1 MKRKLYRWLCIIT
14 VQDSFN
20 VKLLIHPGNSS
31 ATFPLFSKENAL
43 SQPYFP
49 TNFPA
54 HSPAH
59 RGVSLFRS
67 DGEITRSLRGII
79 INLVKPPDNDAVP
92 IDNGTSE
99 ICPKTLLLLLR
110 NRTRQRYVTGVRTPV
125 SFVTSLDDVI
135 ELTMRKLR
143 YNFWSKILL
152 IGKVW

>member
-1 MKRKLYRWLCIIT
+1 M
-14 VQDSFN
+14 QDSFN

-31 ATFPLFSKENAL
+31 ATFLLFSKENAL

-79 INLVKPPDNDAVP
+79 INLVKPPDKDAVP
-92 IDNGTSE
+92 IDDGTPE

-110 NRTRQRYVTGVRTPV
+110 NRTRQRLRHRSKNTSQLRYVTWWRHRTHHEEV
-125 SFVTSLDDVI
+125 KIQFLI
-135 ELTMRKLR
+135 ENTFNRQGLVNMFFENTF
-143 YNFWSKILL
+143 N
-152 IGKVW
+152 GA